1 MKNPD
6 IILASSSPF
15 RQQLLQKL
23 GLSFQAVSPNIDEQ
37 PCPGERPET
46 IASRLALDKAQA
58 LAQRFPDH
66 LIIGSD
72 QVAMFGEQQL
82 EKPGDRA
89 EAIRQLTLV
98 AGKQAHF
105 YTAVTLLE
113 SRTNRALSEVDHTI
127 VTFRSLTRAQIER
140 YVARDEPYQCAGG
153 FKSEGL
159 GIALFERIEGEDPN
173 ALVGLPLIRLTR
185 MLEQFAVDVL

>member
-1 MKNPD
+1 M
-6 IILASSSPF
+6 
-15 RQQLLQKL
+15 
-23 GLSFQAVSPNIDEQ
+23 
-37 PCPGERPET
+37 
-46 IASRLALDKAQA
+46 DKAQA

-82 EKPGDRA
+82 EKPGGRT
-89 EAIRQLTLV
+89 EAIHQLALV

-113 SRTNRALSEVDHTI
+113 SRTNRALTEVDHTI
-127 VTFRSLTRAQIER
+127 VTFRSLTRGQIER

-159 GIALFERIEGEDPN
+159 GIALFEKIEGEDPN